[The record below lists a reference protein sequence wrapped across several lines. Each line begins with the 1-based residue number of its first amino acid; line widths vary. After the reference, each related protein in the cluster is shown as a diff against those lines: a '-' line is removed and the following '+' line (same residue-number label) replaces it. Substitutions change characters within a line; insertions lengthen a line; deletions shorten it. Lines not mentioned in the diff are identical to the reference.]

1 MEETKNEIVNEAA
14 NAPVQKTA
22 PYKAKVV
29 KDLRHDIRATDSTLM
44 TVFKGIKWVL
54 IDNFAY
60 FAGVLLIITGLLTLS
75 TSLNALGGDI
85 SVIGL
90 TAFIQLNIFS
100 IMLVMFGLT
109 WVFISQSQTIVTD
122 DIEAIG
128 KELSKKIEI
137 ALK

>member
-1 MEETKNEIVNEAA
+1 MEETKIEEIKNEAM
-14 NAPVQKTA
+14 PLDKK
-22 PYKAKVV
+22 KAKIV
-29 KDLRHDIRATDSTLM
+29 KALRHDIMATDSTLM
-44 TVFKGIKWVL
+44 TLFKGIKWVL

-109 WVFISQSQTIVTD
+109 WIFISQSQTIVTD
-122 DIEAIG
+122 EIEAM
-128 KELSKKIEI
+128 KDELSKKLEI
-137 ALK
+137 IVK

>member
-1 MEETKNEIVNEAA
+1 MEETKIEEIKNEAM
-14 NAPVQKTA
+14 PLDKK
-22 PYKAKVV
+22 KAKIV
-29 KDLRHDIRATDSTLM
+29 KALRHDIMATDSTLM
-44 TVFKGIKWVL
+44 TLFKGIKWVL

-109 WVFISQSQTIVTD
+109 WIFISQSQTVVTD
-122 DIEAIG
+122 EIDAV
-128 KELSKKIEI
+128 SKKIDI

>member
-1 MEETKNEIVNEAA
+1 MEETKIEEIKNEAM
-14 NAPVQKTA
+14 PLDKK
-22 PYKAKVV
+22 KAKVV
-29 KDLRHDIRATDSTLM
+29 KALRHDIMATDSTLM
-44 TVFKGIKWVL
+44 TLFKGIKWVL

-109 WVFISQSQTIVTD
+109 WIFISQSQTVVTD
-122 DIEAIG
+122 EIDAV
-128 KELSKKIEI
+128 SKKIDI

>member
-1 MEETKNEIVNEAA
+1 MEETKNEIVNEVAH
-14 NAPVQKTA
+14 APVQKTV
-22 PYKAKVV
+22 PFQSKVV
-29 KDLRHDIRATDSTLM
+29 KELRHDIRATDSTLM
-44 TVFKGIKWVL
+44 TIFKGIKLIL

-60 FAGVLLIITGLLTLS
+60 FAGVLLIITGLLTLF
-75 TSLNALGGDI
+75 TSLTALGGSI

-90 TAFIQLNIFS
+90 EAFIQLNIFS

-122 DIEAIG
+122 DLEAIG

>member
-1 MEETKNEIVNEAA
+1 MEETKIEEIKNEAM
-14 NAPVQKTA
+14 PLDKK
-22 PYKAKVV
+22 KAKIV
-29 KDLRHDIRATDSTLM
+29 KALRHDIMATDSTLM
-44 TVFKGIKWVL
+44 TLFKGIKWVL

-75 TSLNALGGDI
+75 TSLDALGGDI

-109 WVFISQSQTIVTD
+109 WIFISQSQTVVTD
-122 DIEAIG
+122 EIDAV
-128 KELSKKIEI
+128 SKKIDI